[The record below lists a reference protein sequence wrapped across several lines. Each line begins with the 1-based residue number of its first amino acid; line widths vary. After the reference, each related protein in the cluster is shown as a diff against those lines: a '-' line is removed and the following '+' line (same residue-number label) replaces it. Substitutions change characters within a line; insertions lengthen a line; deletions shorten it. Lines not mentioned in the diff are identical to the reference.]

1 MSNIIC
7 HKSKSAY
14 GRSALGLDSRWLRH
28 REPQLIS
35 RCPAREEL
43 LASHMVSV
51 GSPVPVDSSVGTRLS
66 TAHTPTRTVCPLQ
79 SHLLFPIN
87 KWSPRSGLT
96 TQNTAWERDIKQLLA
111 ALNVT
116 EEALTAG
123 PPQVDA
129 AKAEALSLRSGGE
142 AALSARSSSAELAS
156 EWRRMAS
163 LCLTHG
169 TTDRHPV
176 ACWLA
181 QLQCCE

>member
-51 GSPVPVDSSVGTRLS
+51 GSPVPVDNSVGTRLS

-116 EEALTAG
+116 EEALSRRAHHKWTL
-123 PPQVDA
+123 Q
-129 AKAEALSLRSGGE
+129 KQKRS
-142 AALSARSSSAELAS
+142 LSAQGGKWTE
-156 EWRRMAS
+156 RRANTNNRWS
-163 LCLTHG
+163 H
-169 TTDRHPV
+169 
-176 ACWLA
+176 
-181 QLQCCE
+181 